1 MDKEGVVYIHS
12 GIIFSHKK
20 DEIKPF
26 AAKWIQLEMIILSK
40 VSQRE
45 KDKYS
50 MISLNTWNLKR
61 MIHELTKQK

>member
-1 MDKEGVVYIHS
+1 MVYIHS